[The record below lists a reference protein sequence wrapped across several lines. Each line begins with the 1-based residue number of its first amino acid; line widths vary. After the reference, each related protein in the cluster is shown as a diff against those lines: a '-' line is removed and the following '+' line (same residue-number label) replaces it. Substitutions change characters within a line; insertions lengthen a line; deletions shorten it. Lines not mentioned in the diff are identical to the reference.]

1 MKGFS
6 VAQYTINTGKNK
18 AIDGQAIW
26 RKHSRHNRP
35 FSKTSS
41 NMLIVQTPA
50 ANKKPLHANSL
61 WSKKRSFYVS
71 RQAVEAR
78 GNKLSAIYFQR
89 RPGSEYLNSSIVMRF
104 VAPASSKRC
113 YGVVSTTTEQS
124 LTPYKKTKGS
134 PWPLHLSRV
143 EKPRPVA
150 LSRNDSSPPV
160 CPSLFLSLS
169 PSPSFFPSLTPS
181 PSFSHPPP
189 FPLLSFRFLVAGPT
203 FDRFL
208 GAFSGNIKMP
218 RRVVRTTISSVGAPD
233 VPWIPGVRS

>member
-6 VAQYTINTGKNK
+6 AAQYTINTGKNK
-18 AIDGQAIW
+18 PIDGQAIW

-124 LTPYKKTKGS
+124 LTPYKKQRVPRGHSTCHGS
-134 PWPLHLSRV
+134 KNQDQWHCRVTIPRLRFLS
-143 EKPRPVA
+143 P
-150 LSRNDSSPPV
+150 SSPP
-160 CPSLFLSLS
+160 PH
-169 PSPSFFPSLTPS
+169 FPVSHPF
-181 PSFSHPPP
+181 SFSHPPL

>member
-160 CPSLFLSLS
+160 CPSLLLSLS
-169 PSPSFFPSLTPS
+169 LPPPHFSLPSPLLLPSLILLL
-181 PSFSHPPP
+181 F
-189 FPLLSFRFLVAGPT
+189 LSFPFVFSSPGPRST
-203 FDRFL
+203 V
-208 GAFSGNIKMP
+208 FSAHSAEILKC
-218 RRVVRTTISSVGAPD
+218 PD
-233 VPWIPGVRS
+233 ESCARQ

>member
-6 VAQYTINTGKNK
+6 AAQYTINTGKNK
-18 AIDGQAIW
+18 PIDGQAIW

-124 LTPYKKTKGS
+124 LTPYKKQRVPRGHSTCHGS
-134 PWPLHLSRV
+134 KNQDQWHCRV
-143 EKPRPVA
+143 TIPR
-150 LSRNDSSPPV
+150 LR
-160 CPSLFLSLS
+160 FLSLS
-169 PSPSFFPSLTPS
+169 LFPS
-181 PSFSHPPP
+181 PSFSRLQPPSP
-189 FPLLSFRFLVAGPT
+189 SLILLFFLSFPFVFSSPGPRST
-203 FDRFL
+203 V
-208 GAFSGNIKMP
+208 FSAHSAEILKC
-218 RRVVRTTISSVGAPD
+218 PD
-233 VPWIPGVRS
+233 ESCARQ